1 MARNDIDDEE
11 IGDDK
16 IGRRPPEVA
25 EAAEAEAARAA
36 AKTDGL
42 SKDDFITWNLA
53 QLLLLLLAT
62 TTFPG
67 GILLTS
73 SADVVAVEVA

>member
-11 IGDDK
+11 IGDGK

-25 EAAEAEAARAA
+25 EAAEVEAARAA
-36 AKTDGL
+36 AKTDGR

-53 QLLLLLLAT
+53 QLLLLTT

-67 GILLTS
+67 GILLTCS
-73 SADVVAVEVA
+73 DDDVVVEVA

>member
-36 AKTDGL
+36 AKTDGR

-53 QLLLLLLAT
+53 QLLLLT
-62 TTFPG
+62 TAPFPG

-73 SADVVAVEVA
+73 SVAVEVA